1 MICWISILMVV
12 TSRVADSSRVRL
24 ILWIVRHP
32 FCTAA
37 TSSSSRKI
45 TWLVCSIIALQ
56 KCPKLYRYCTEILL
70 AWNFLLYS
78 YLYNLYNE
86 TEKAEI
92 LVSIMLIHLGTI
104 LKFPFFPDLIEVCTL
119 SSEIL
124 IWFYVITLCK
134 LNLETQCVHL
144 KRILDISTDDLIRFT
159 QMF

>member
-1 MICWISILMVV
+1 M
-12 TSRVADSSRVRL
+12 
-24 ILWIVRHP
+24 
-32 FCTAA
+32 
-37 TSSSSRKI
+37 
-45 TWLVCSIIALQ
+45 
-56 KCPKLYRYCTEILL
+56 
-70 AWNFLLYS
+70 
-78 YLYNLYNE
+78 YNLYNE